1 MCGATNNP
9 SAIPIFGPKV
19 ISWNQSLPNDLLMPY
34 AGVKL
39 ISSPS
44 PVLALNLIEMK
55 SDELLYVLLPYSAR
69 LAIFEYHLLSN
80 DNPIPICPVKVDA
93 YG

>member
-1 MCGATNNP
+1 M
-9 SAIPIFGPKV
+9 PIFGPNV
-19 ISWNQSLPNDLLMPY
+19 ISWNQSLPNVLLIPY

-39 ISSPS
+39 TSNPS

-55 SDELLYVLLPYSAR
+55 SDEFLYVLLPYSAR
-69 LAIFEYHLLSN
+69 LAILDYHLASN
-80 DNPIPICPVKVDA
+80 DSPRPICPVNVDA

>member
-1 MCGATNNP
+1 M
-9 SAIPIFGPKV
+9 PIFGPNV
-19 ISWNQSLPNDLLMPY
+19 ISWNQSLPNVLLIPY

-39 ISSPS
+39 TSNPS

-69 LAIFEYHLLSN
+69 LAILVAPVSQLTSTCQPLDQRLS
-80 DNPIPICPVKVDA
+80 VA
-93 YG
+93 